1 MNGPKDFY
9 NIGGLSQEFKE
20 SISEMEKGKDPIPAQ
35 TRIQAWQACF
45 MLAIAQQLSV
55 IASHLGKIVR
65 KAEDKAHD
73 EN

>member
-1 MNGPKDFY
+1 MQRDFY
-9 NIGGLSQEFKE
+9 KISDLSNEFDKW
-20 SISEMEKGKDPIPAQ
+20 AQ
-35 TRIQAWQACF
+35 QATAPLPVQTEVQYWQAKF

-65 KAEDKAHD
+65 KAETKSDD